1 MDGSCA
7 FKRGPS
13 PCRYSNAKVLR
24 DLQNQCSAG
33 GATFDSWA
41 RKYQTSG
48 DLYNKFE
55 ACSGLTIEKQAKMV
69 IKFCYCYN
77 FCGAG
82 QTRNGCEVEGLEGR
96 LNRAANL
103 FSSYKAVYVKV
114 SYCLLTMRPKF
125 IDQLSFSLFWL
136 ILFST
141 LWNKK

>member
-1 MDGSCA
+1 MDGPCS
-7 FKRGPS
+7 FKRGPN
-13 PCRYSNAKVLR
+13 PCRYRNAKVLR

-33 GATFDSWA
+33 EATFDSWA
-41 RKYQTSG
+41 RQYRTSG

-55 ACSGLTIEKQAKMV
+55 DCRGPLSIETQTKMA

-103 FSSYKAVYVKV
+103 FSSYKAVYVKDAIV
-114 SYCLLTMRPKF
+114 Y
-125 IDQLSFSLFWL
+125 
-136 ILFST
+136 
-141 LWNKK
+141 